1 MIHETTQCTFLIDER
16 ELNGVRWVQLTI
28 CEEAEQGSGIKCAI
42 EKVENA
48 LVRLLGSDE
57 ARGRLLYDI
66 ALSYSDDVRP
76 DGVVFQ
82 RNPLN
87 SFERVWMCL
96 VDLPCEV
103 HEGELKYIVTHLL
116 DGDTFDQMHQSNC
129 TMKLCREYFG
139 VKLIRCR
146 PYALIFGKQSKD
158 ICSGLLVAK
167 NALNVTSRT
176 RWLKSA
182 NP

>member
-1 MIHETTQCTFLIDER
+1 M
-16 ELNGVRWVQLTI
+16 
-28 CEEAEQGSGIKCAI
+28 
-42 EKVENA
+42 
-48 LVRLLGSDE
+48 GSDE

-76 DGVVFQ
+76 DGIVFQ

-103 HEGELKYIVTHLL
+103 NEGELKYLVTPFL
-116 DGDTFDQMHQSNC
+116 DSDTFDQMHQANC
-129 TMKLCREYFG
+129 NMKLCSDNFG

-146 PYALIFGKQSKD
+146 PYALIFGKQVKD
-158 ICSGLLVAK
+158 TCSGLLVAK
-167 NALNVTSRT
+167 NALKRSKQNKMALACNPVPPSRWANFSASNAVVVTKQGALKPRVIT
-176 RWLKSA
+176 IPEWLFEDVSFQEEIRGVYLC
-182 NP
+182 